1 MKSTAS
7 LLERVR
13 TTALSYP
20 QTEEGIACAGT
31 AAEKRTLRV
40 GGKAFVFLGS
50 GDIMLKLQ
58 DSIGEATAFAAQHP
72 DACKVGAHGWVTLT
86 ITNAAPATSTLLNW
100 VNESYR
106 LLAPKRVLAQL
117 ESAVPPEKAPAK
129 VKRRK

>member
-7 LLERVR
+7 LIERVR
-13 TTALSYP
+13 TTALRLP

-31 AAEKRTLRV
+31 AAERRTLRV

-58 DSIGEATAFAAQHP
+58 DSIGEATAFAEQHS
-72 DACKVGAHGWVTLT
+72 DACRVGAHGWVTLT
-86 ITNAAPATSTLLNW
+86 ITNAAPATDTLLSW

-106 LLAPKRVLAQL
+106 LLAPKRLLAQL
-117 ESAVPPEKAPAK
+117 ESPAPAKAAAK
-129 VKRRK
+129 VKRKK